1 MALKTVQVVV
11 NGVTTQLS
19 LNPETGKYEATLTA
33 PEKSSYNQPD
43 HYYDVTVT
51 ALDQAGNSVSA
62 NSKDAELGEKLRLSV
77 LEKTPPA
84 ITITEPTESQLLTN
98 NQPTIKFSVM
108 DNDSGV
114 NPEKI
119 MLIVNGTEISGITK
133 TQTTGGYNCQYAPE
147 EPLPD
152 GKNEVIVKATDY
164 DGNEAEE
171 KKVTFTIDTVPPE
184 LSVTAPVDG
193 FITNRDTVTV
203 EGTTNDVT
211 SSPVTLTVNGE
222 DVTVYSDG
230 TFSTTVSL
238 DEGDNTITVIST
250 DGAGR
255 STEVVRKVVKDTV
268 PPVISDVSLAP
279 NPADIGTTYL
289 ISVDVSD

>member
-1 MALKTVQVVV
+1 M
-11 NGVTTQLS
+11 
-19 LNPETGKYEATLTA
+19 
-33 PEKSSYNQPD
+33 
-43 HYYDVTVT
+43 
-51 ALDQAGNSVSA
+51 
-62 NSKDAELGEKLRLSV
+62 
-77 LEKTPPA
+77 
-84 ITITEPTESQLLTN
+84 
-98 NQPTIKFSVM
+98 
-108 DNDSGV
+108 
-114 NPEKI
+114 
-119 MLIVNGTEISGITK
+119 
-133 TQTTGGYNCQYAPE
+133 
-147 EPLPD
+147 
-152 GKNEVIVKATDY
+152 
-164 DGNEAEE
+164 
-171 KKVTFTIDTVPPE
+171 PPE